1 MLCFCYFL
9 RYEKEKSK
17 ILIYVF
23 LLNFEILNLSNKVKF
38 NLKNDLKS
46 EYFWLI
52 FKVLMIFMLFLHEF

>member
-1 MLCFCYFL
+1 MFLLFL

-17 ILIYVF
+17 ILFYVF

>member
-1 MLCFCYFL
+1 MFLLVL

-17 ILIYVF
+17 ILILCF
-23 LLNFEILNLSNKVKF
+23 DNFWNLNLSNKVKF

-52 FKVLMIFMLFLHEF
+52 LRFFNDFYAIFAWILR